1 MSQSKTQVAVVG
13 CGYWGKNLVRNFY
26 ELGALRMVCDP
37 RREAL
42 DEQARYQA
50 AAVTTIGEV
59 LSNPEVDAVVIAA
72 PAAQHY
78 DLARRTLSAGKDV
91 YIEKPL
97 ALHAEEGRK
106 LT

>member
-1 MSQSKTQVAVVG
+1 MGQSKTQVAVVG
-13 CGYWGKNLVRNFY
+13 CGYWGKNLVRNFH

-37 RREAL
+37 RPEAL
-42 DEQARYQA
+42 DAQAKYEVT
-50 AAVTTIGEV
+50 AVTTIDAV

-78 DLARRTLSAGKDV
+78 DLARRTLAAGKDV

-97 ALHAEEGRK
+97 ALH
-106 LT
+106 